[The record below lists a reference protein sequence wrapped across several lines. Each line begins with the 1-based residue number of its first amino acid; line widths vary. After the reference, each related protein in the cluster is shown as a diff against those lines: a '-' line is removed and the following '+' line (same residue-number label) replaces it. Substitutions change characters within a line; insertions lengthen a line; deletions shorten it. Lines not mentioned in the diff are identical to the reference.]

1 MAFFKKLK
9 AVFGFGDEDSD
20 EELNEKFL
28 PYEAQHRT
36 PYINPFK
43 KEEATNKTM
52 EENIKQGEEQADA
65 ATTTT
70 AAPRTANY
78 ELEELPVEMYNGVL
92 AIINSTI
99 PTFVRECLDVEA
111 EKRAIAKALGPHIK
125 NAMLKACRQ
134 IEEDARSYWDAERA
148 EMANRIEQAET
159 RGKEAIE
166 SAKLAQTKAAS
177 AEAQRKAVSERCHSL
192 ENRVAELEAE
202 CEQFSLENK
211 SLVNKIKVA
220 QVHADDA
227 AHYREEAEELRRQ
240 IAELKEKPTAE
251 SLAEVEAKWS
261 GEVAKLQQEIATK
274 DADIDALAKKAEET
288 ASQLASTREELNE
301 ALATLDIANEV
312 QEQVDKLSDQLKA
325 RDAKIAAMREQW
337 DKKEAE
343 AARNYNEVNN
353 ANLDLKLQYD
363 LLKAEAQKLRDTLA
377 DAEKDKEDAIAD
389 LQQHLI
395 KAEKDNEMLKNRI
408 ESLKEEAENAKKQS
422 VENDSAREER
432 AEDMKKQLE
441 AAAMLIERRDATI
454 KQLTDKVNAMEGE
467 ISYAR
472 VSDSENRLKIKQ
484 LTAELEKERSRS
496 KDATE
501 IAAEEQPAEEKQP
514 VAEPTAP
521 KKRTTRKTA
530 KKDKTEELPS
540 NNDVAMPE
548 PELQEA
554 IDHVFNISID
564 SATPREEPTTNVA
577 DEVEEMRVVAE
588 IPAAYEPVAEGESAD
603 EPQSAPQAVEL
614 PIDNTVKPPVEPID
628 AEPATALPGD
638 EIDTTFTV
646 ADSDTA
652 DLDDDIEWLMPTA
665 SETLADEPE
674 PSLPEGGDFVLY
686 KKEEKPEKE
695 EEPKQQQMSL
705 F

>member
-52 EENIKQGEEQADA
+52 EENIKQGEEQTDA

-78 ELEELPVEMYNGVL
+78 ELEELPMEMYNGVL

-148 EMANRIEQAET
+148 DMANRIEQAEA
-159 RGKEAIE
+159 RSKEAIE
-166 SAKLAQTKAAS
+166 RAELAQTKVAS

-227 AHYREEAEELRRQ
+227 AHYREEAEKLRRQ

-363 LLKAEAQKLRDTLA
+363 LLKAEAQKLRDTVA

-496 KDATE
+496 KDAAE

-603 EPQSAPQAVEL
+603 EPQSVQQAVEL

>member
-52 EENIKQGEEQADA
+52 EENIKQGEEQTDA

-78 ELEELPVEMYNGVL
+78 ELEELPMEMYNGVL

-148 EMANRIEQAET
+148 DMANRIEQAEA
-159 RGKEAIE
+159 RSKEAIE
-166 SAKLAQTKAAS
+166 RAELAQTKVAS

-227 AHYREEAEELRRQ
+227 AHYREEAEKLRRQ

-343 AARNYNEVNN
+343 ATRNYNEVNN

-363 LLKAEAQKLRDTLA
+363 LLKAEAQKLRDTVA

-564 SATPREEPTTNVA
+564 SATPREEPATNVA

>member
-52 EENIKQGEEQADA
+52 EENIKQGEEQTDA

-78 ELEELPVEMYNGVL
+78 ELEELPMEMYNGVL

-148 EMANRIEQAET
+148 DMANRIEQAEA
-159 RGKEAIE
+159 RSKEAIE
-166 SAKLAQTKAAS
+166 RAELAQTKVAS

-227 AHYREEAEELRRQ
+227 AHYREEAEKLRRQ

-395 KAEKDNEMLKNRI
+395 KAEKENEMLKNRI

-496 KDATE
+496 KDAAE

>member
-52 EENIKQGEEQADA
+52 EENIKQGEEQTDA

-78 ELEELPVEMYNGVL
+78 ELEELPMEMYNGVL

-588 IPAAYEPVAEGESAD
+588 IPAAYEPVAEGESTD

>member
-52 EENIKQGEEQADA
+52 EENIKQGEEQTDA

-78 ELEELPVEMYNGVL
+78 ELEELPMEMYNGVL

-148 EMANRIEQAET
+148 EMANRIEQAEA

-564 SATPREEPTTNVA
+564 SSTPREEPTTNVA

>member
-148 EMANRIEQAET
+148 EMANRIEQAEA

-343 AARNYNEVNN
+343 AVRNYNEVNN

-377 DAEKDKEDAIAD
+377 DAEKDKEYAIAD

>member
-52 EENIKQGEEQADA
+52 EENIKQGEEQTDA

-78 ELEELPVEMYNGVL
+78 ELEELPMEMYNGVL

-148 EMANRIEQAET
+148 DMANRIEQAEA
-159 RGKEAIE
+159 RSKEAIE
-166 SAKLAQTKAAS
+166 RAELAQTKAAS

-343 AARNYNEVNN
+343 ATRNYNEVNN

-603 EPQSAPQAVEL
+603 EPQSVQQAVEL

>member
-52 EENIKQGEEQADA
+52 EENIKQGEEQTDA

-78 ELEELPVEMYNGVL
+78 ELEELPMEMYNGVL

-148 EMANRIEQAET
+148 EMANRIEQAEA

>member
-52 EENIKQGEEQADA
+52 EENIKQGEEQTDA

-78 ELEELPVEMYNGVL
+78 ELEELPMEMYNGVL

-148 EMANRIEQAET
+148 DMANRIEQAEA
-159 RGKEAIE
+159 RSKEAIE
-166 SAKLAQTKAAS
+166 RAELAQTKVAS

-363 LLKAEAQKLRDTLA
+363 LLKAEAQKLRDTVA

-496 KDATE
+496 KDAAE

-603 EPQSAPQAVEL
+603 EPQSVQQAVEL

>member
-52 EENIKQGEEQADA
+52 EENIKQGEEQTD

-70 AAPRTANY
+70 TATPRTANY
-78 ELEELPVEMYNGVL
+78 ELEELPMEMYNGVL

-148 EMANRIEQAET
+148 DMANRIEQAEA
-159 RGKEAIE
+159 RSKEAIE
-166 SAKLAQTKAAS
+166 RAELAQTKVAS

-227 AHYREEAEELRRQ
+227 AHYREEAEKLRRQ

-343 AARNYNEVNN
+343 AARSYNEVNN

-363 LLKAEAQKLRDTLA
+363 LLKAEAQKLRDTVA

-496 KDATE
+496 KDAAE

>member
-20 EELNEKFL
+20 KELNEKFL

-43 KEEATNKTM
+43 KEEATYKTM

-70 AAPRTANY
+70 AAPHTANY

-148 EMANRIEQAET
+148 EMANRIEQAEA

-274 DADIDALAKKAEET
+274 DADIDALAKKAEGT

-467 ISYAR
+467 MSYAR

-496 KDATE
+496 KDAAE

-530 KKDKTEELPS
+530 KKDKTKELPS
-540 NNDVAMPE
+540 NDDVAMPE

>member
-52 EENIKQGEEQADA
+52 EENIKQGEEQTDA

-78 ELEELPVEMYNGVL
+78 ELEELPMEMYNGVL

-148 EMANRIEQAET
+148 DMANRIEQAEA
-159 RGKEAIE
+159 RSKEAIE
-166 SAKLAQTKAAS
+166 RAELAQTKVAS

-227 AHYREEAEELRRQ
+227 AHYREEAEKLRRQ

-343 AARNYNEVNN
+343 AARSYNEVNN

-363 LLKAEAQKLRDTLA
+363 LLKAEAQKLRDTVA

-454 KQLTDKVNAMEGE
+454 KQLNDKVNAMEGE
-467 ISYAR
+467 MSYAR

-496 KDATE
+496 KDAAE
-501 IAAEEQPAEEKQP
+501 IAAAEPAEEKRP
-514 VAEPTAP
+514 AAEPTVP
-521 KKRTTRKTA
+521 KKRATRKTA

-540 NNDVAMPE
+540 NDDVAMPE

-564 SATPREEPTTNVA
+564 SATPREEPATNVA

-603 EPQSAPQAVEL
+603 EPQSVQQAVEL

>member
-52 EENIKQGEEQADA
+52 EENIKQGEEQTDA

-70 AAPRTANY
+70 ATPRTANY
-78 ELEELPVEMYNGVL
+78 ELEELPMEMYNGVL

-148 EMANRIEQAET
+148 DMANRIEQAEA
-159 RGKEAIE
+159 RSKEAIE
-166 SAKLAQTKAAS
+166 RAELAQTKVAS

-227 AHYREEAEELRRQ
+227 AHYREEAEKLRRQ

-274 DADIDALAKKAEET
+274 DADIDALAKKVEET

-343 AARNYNEVNN
+343 AARSYNEVNN

-363 LLKAEAQKLRDTLA
+363 LLKAEAQKLRDTVA

-467 ISYAR
+467 MSYAR

-496 KDATE
+496 KDAAE

-588 IPAAYEPVAEGESAD
+588 IPAAYEPAAEGESAD

>member
-20 EELNEKFL
+20 KELNEKFL

-43 KEEATNKTM
+43 KEEATYKTM

-65 ATTTT
+65 APTTT
-70 AAPRTANY
+70 AAPHSANY

-148 EMANRIEQAET
+148 EMANRIEQAEA

-274 DADIDALAKKAEET
+274 DADIDALAKKAEGT

-363 LLKAEAQKLRDTLA
+363 LLKAEVQKLRDTLA

-496 KDATE
+496 KDAAE

-540 NNDVAMPE
+540 NDDVAMPE

-564 SATPREEPTTNVA
+564 SSTPREEPTTNVA

-628 AEPATALPGD
+628 AEPATALPSD

>member
-52 EENIKQGEEQADA
+52 EENIKQGEEQTDA

-78 ELEELPVEMYNGVL
+78 ELEELPMEMYNGVL

-148 EMANRIEQAET
+148 DMANRIEQAEA
-159 RGKEAIE
+159 RSKEAIE
-166 SAKLAQTKAAS
+166 RAELAQTKVAS

-227 AHYREEAEELRRQ
+227 AHYREEAEKLRRQ

-343 AARNYNEVNN
+343 AARSYNEVNN

-363 LLKAEAQKLRDTLA
+363 LLKAEAQKLRDTVA

-496 KDATE
+496 KDAAE

-603 EPQSAPQAVEL
+603 EPQSVQQAVEL

>member
-1 MAFFKKLK
+1 MEKIA
-9 AVFGFGDEDSD
+9 DSVLRLIGNTPMV
-20 EELNEKFL
+20 ELIRL
-28 PYEAQHRT
+28 GREAGAEAR
-36 PYINPFK
+36 IVAKVESFNPAGSVK
-43 KEEATNKTM
+43 DRIA
-52 EENIKQGEEQADA
+52 
-65 ATTTT
+65 
-70 AAPRTANY
+70 
-78 ELEELPVEMYNGVL
+78 L
-92 AIINSTI
+92 AM
-99 PTFVRECLDVEA
+99 V
-111 EKRAIAKALGPHIK
+111 
-125 NAMLKACRQ
+125 
-134 IEEDARSYWDAERA
+134 
-148 EMANRIEQAET
+148 EQAEA

-274 DADIDALAKKAEET
+274 DADIDALAKKAEGT

-363 LLKAEAQKLRDTLA
+363 LLKAEVQKLRDTLA

-472 VSDSENRLKIKQ
+472 VSDSESRL
-484 LTAELEKERSRS
+484 
-496 KDATE
+496 
-501 IAAEEQPAEEKQP
+501 
-514 VAEPTAP
+514 
-521 KKRTTRKTA
+521 
-530 KKDKTEELPS
+530 
-540 NNDVAMPE
+540 
-548 PELQEA
+548 
-554 IDHVFNISID
+554 
-564 SATPREEPTTNVA
+564 
-577 DEVEEMRVVAE
+577 
-588 IPAAYEPVAEGESAD
+588 
-603 EPQSAPQAVEL
+603 
-614 PIDNTVKPPVEPID
+614 
-628 AEPATALPGD
+628 
-638 EIDTTFTV
+638 
-646 ADSDTA
+646 
-652 DLDDDIEWLMPTA
+652 
-665 SETLADEPE
+665 
-674 PSLPEGGDFVLY
+674 
-686 KKEEKPEKE
+686 
-695 EEPKQQQMSL
+695 
-705 F
+705 

>member
-52 EENIKQGEEQADA
+52 EENIKQGEEQTDA

-78 ELEELPVEMYNGVL
+78 ELEELPMEMYNGVL

-148 EMANRIEQAET
+148 DMANRIEQAEA

-166 SAKLAQTKAAS
+166 RAELAQTKVAS

-227 AHYREEAEELRRQ
+227 AHYREEAEKLRRQ

-343 AARNYNEVNN
+343 AARSYNEVNN

-363 LLKAEAQKLRDTLA
+363 LLKAEAQKLRDTVA

-454 KQLTDKVNAMEGE
+454 KQLNDKVNAMEGE
-467 ISYAR
+467 MSYAR

-496 KDATE
+496 KDAAE
-501 IAAEEQPAEEKQP
+501 IAAAEPAEEKRP
-514 VAEPTAP
+514 AAEPTVP
-521 KKRTTRKTA
+521 KKRATRKTA

-540 NNDVAMPE
+540 NDDVAMPE

-564 SATPREEPTTNVA
+564 SATPREEPATNVA

>member
-20 EELNEKFL
+20 KELNEKFL

-43 KEEATNKTM
+43 KEEATYKTM

-70 AAPRTANY
+70 AAPHTANY

-148 EMANRIEQAET
+148 EMANRIEQAEA

-274 DADIDALAKKAEET
+274 DADIDALAKKAEGT

-467 ISYAR
+467 MSYVR

-496 KDATE
+496 KDAAE

-540 NNDVAMPE
+540 NDDVAMPE

>member
-52 EENIKQGEEQADA
+52 EENIKQGEEQTDA

-78 ELEELPVEMYNGVL
+78 ELEELPMEMYNGVL

-148 EMANRIEQAET
+148 DMANRIEQAEA
-159 RGKEAIE
+159 RSKEAIE
-166 SAKLAQTKAAS
+166 RAELAQTKVAS

-227 AHYREEAEELRRQ
+227 AHYREEAEKLRRQ

-343 AARNYNEVNN
+343 AARSYNEVNN

-363 LLKAEAQKLRDTLA
+363 LLKAEAQKLRDTVA

-496 KDATE
+496 KDAAE

>member
-148 EMANRIEQAET
+148 EMANRIEQAEA

-343 AARNYNEVNN
+343 AVRNYNEVNN

-377 DAEKDKEDAIAD
+377 DAEKDKEYAIAD

-588 IPAAYEPVAEGESAD
+588 IPAAYEPVAEGESTD

>member
-20 EELNEKFL
+20 KELNEKFL

-43 KEEATNKTM
+43 KEEATYKTM

-70 AAPRTANY
+70 AAPHSANY

-148 EMANRIEQAET
+148 EMANRIEQAEA

-274 DADIDALAKKAEET
+274 DADIDALAKKAEGT

-496 KDATE
+496 KDAAE

-540 NNDVAMPE
+540 NDDVAMPE

>member
-148 EMANRIEQAET
+148 EMANRIEQAEA

-588 IPAAYEPVAEGESAD
+588 ISAAYEPVAEGESAD

>member
-148 EMANRIEQAET
+148 EMANRIEQAEA

-588 IPAAYEPVAEGESAD
+588 IPAAYEPAAEGESAE

>member
-148 EMANRIEQAET
+148 EMANRIEQAEA

>member
-52 EENIKQGEEQADA
+52 EENIKQGEEQTDA

-78 ELEELPVEMYNGVL
+78 ELEELPMEMYNGVL

-148 EMANRIEQAET
+148 DMANHIEQAEA
-159 RGKEAIE
+159 RSKEAIE
-166 SAKLAQTKAAS
+166 RAELAQTKVAS

-227 AHYREEAEELRRQ
+227 AHYREEAEKLRRQ

-343 AARNYNEVNN
+343 AARSYNEVNN

-363 LLKAEAQKLRDTLA
+363 LLKAEAQKLRDTVA

-496 KDATE
+496 KDAAE

-588 IPAAYEPVAEGESAD
+588 IPAAYEPAAEGESAE

-638 EIDTTFTV
+638 EIDTAFTV
-646 ADSDTA
+646 DDSDTA

>member
-52 EENIKQGEEQADA
+52 EENIKQGEEQTDA

-78 ELEELPVEMYNGVL
+78 ELEELPMEMYNGVL

-166 SAKLAQTKAAS
+166 SAKLAQTKVAS

-363 LLKAEAQKLRDTLA
+363 LLKAEAQKLRDTVA

-395 KAEKDNEMLKNRI
+395 KAEKENEMLKNRI

-540 NNDVAMPE
+540 NDDVAMPE

>member
-52 EENIKQGEEQADA
+52 EENIKQGEEQTDT

-78 ELEELPVEMYNGVL
+78 ELEELPMEMYNGVL

-148 EMANRIEQAET
+148 DMANRIEQAEA
-159 RGKEAIE
+159 RSKEAIE
-166 SAKLAQTKAAS
+166 RAELAQTKVAS

-227 AHYREEAEELRRQ
+227 AHYREEAEKLRRQ

-343 AARNYNEVNN
+343 AARSYNEVNN

-363 LLKAEAQKLRDTLA
+363 LLKAEAQKLRDTVA

-496 KDATE
+496 KDAAE

-665 SETLADEPE
+665 SETLANEPE

>member
-20 EELNEKFL
+20 KELNEKFL

-43 KEEATNKTM
+43 KEEATYKTM

-70 AAPRTANY
+70 AAPHSANY

-148 EMANRIEQAET
+148 EMANRIEQAEA

-274 DADIDALAKKAEET
+274 DADIDALAKKAEGT

-467 ISYAR
+467 MSYAR

-496 KDATE
+496 KDAAE

-530 KKDKTEELPS
+530 KKDKTKELPS
-540 NNDVAMPE
+540 NDDVAMPE

>member
-52 EENIKQGEEQADA
+52 EENIKQGEEQTDA

-78 ELEELPVEMYNGVL
+78 ELEELPMEMYNGVL

-148 EMANRIEQAET
+148 DMANRIEQAEA
-159 RGKEAIE
+159 RSKEAIE
-166 SAKLAQTKAAS
+166 RAELAQTKVAS

-496 KDATE
+496 KDAAE
-501 IAAEEQPAEEKQP
+501 IAAEEQSAEEKQP

-588 IPAAYEPVAEGESAD
+588 IPAAYEPAAEGESAD
-603 EPQSAPQAVEL
+603 EPQSVQQAVEL

>member
-148 EMANRIEQAET
+148 EMANRIEQAEA

-343 AARNYNEVNN
+343 AVRNYNEVNN

>member
-52 EENIKQGEEQADA
+52 EENIKQGEEQTDT

-78 ELEELPVEMYNGVL
+78 ELEELPMEMYNGVL

-148 EMANRIEQAET
+148 DMANRIEQAEA
-159 RGKEAIE
+159 RSKEAIE
-166 SAKLAQTKAAS
+166 RAELAQTKVAS

-227 AHYREEAEELRRQ
+227 AHYREEAEKLRRQ

-343 AARNYNEVNN
+343 AARSYNEVNN

-363 LLKAEAQKLRDTLA
+363 LLKAEAQKLRDTVA

-496 KDATE
+496 KDAAE

>member
-52 EENIKQGEEQADA
+52 EENIKQGEEQTDA

-78 ELEELPVEMYNGVL
+78 ELEELPMEMYNGVL

-148 EMANRIEQAET
+148 DMANRIEQAEA
-159 RGKEAIE
+159 RSKEAIE
-166 SAKLAQTKAAS
+166 RAELAQTKVAS

-227 AHYREEAEELRRQ
+227 AHYREEAEKLRRQ

-343 AARNYNEVNN
+343 AARSYNEVNN

-363 LLKAEAQKLRDTLA
+363 LLKAEAQKLRDTVA

-496 KDATE
+496 KDAAE

-540 NNDVAMPE
+540 NDDVAMPE

-603 EPQSAPQAVEL
+603 EPQSVQQAVEL

>member
-52 EENIKQGEEQADA
+52 EENIKQGEEQTDA

-78 ELEELPVEMYNGVL
+78 ELEELPMEMYNGVL

-148 EMANRIEQAET
+148 DMANRIEQAEA
-159 RGKEAIE
+159 RSKEAIE
-166 SAKLAQTKAAS
+166 RAELAQTKVAS

-227 AHYREEAEELRRQ
+227 AHYREEAEKLRRQ

-312 QEQVDKLSDQLKA
+312 QEQ
-325 RDAKIAAMREQW
+325 
-337 DKKEAE
+337 
-343 AARNYNEVNN
+343 
-353 ANLDLKLQYD
+353 
-363 LLKAEAQKLRDTLA
+363 
-377 DAEKDKEDAIAD
+377 
-389 LQQHLI
+389 
-395 KAEKDNEMLKNRI
+395 
-408 ESLKEEAENAKKQS
+408 
-422 VENDSAREER
+422 
-432 AEDMKKQLE
+432 
-441 AAAMLIERRDATI
+441 
-454 KQLTDKVNAMEGE
+454 
-467 ISYAR
+467 
-472 VSDSENRLKIKQ
+472 
-484 LTAELEKERSRS
+484 
-496 KDATE
+496 
-501 IAAEEQPAEEKQP
+501 
-514 VAEPTAP
+514 
-521 KKRTTRKTA
+521 
-530 KKDKTEELPS
+530 
-540 NNDVAMPE
+540 
-548 PELQEA
+548 
-554 IDHVFNISID
+554 
-564 SATPREEPTTNVA
+564 
-577 DEVEEMRVVAE
+577 
-588 IPAAYEPVAEGESAD
+588 
-603 EPQSAPQAVEL
+603 
-614 PIDNTVKPPVEPID
+614 
-628 AEPATALPGD
+628 
-638 EIDTTFTV
+638 
-646 ADSDTA
+646 
-652 DLDDDIEWLMPTA
+652 
-665 SETLADEPE
+665 
-674 PSLPEGGDFVLY
+674 
-686 KKEEKPEKE
+686 
-695 EEPKQQQMSL
+695 
-705 F
+705 

>member
-148 EMANRIEQAET
+148 EMANRIEQAED

-211 SLVNKIKVA
+211 RLVNKIKVA

-343 AARNYNEVNN
+343 AVRNYNEVNN

-377 DAEKDKEDAIAD
+377 DAEKDKEYAIAD

>member
-20 EELNEKFL
+20 KELNEKFL

-52 EENIKQGEEQADA
+52 EENIKQGEEQTDA

-78 ELEELPVEMYNGVL
+78 ELEELPMEMYNGVL

-467 ISYAR
+467 MSYAR

-496 KDATE
+496 KDAAE

-540 NNDVAMPE
+540 NDDVAMPE

-686 KKEEKPEKE
+686 KKEEKPEKD

>member
-52 EENIKQGEEQADA
+52 EENIKQGEEQTDA

-78 ELEELPVEMYNGVL
+78 ELEELPMEMYNGVL

-148 EMANRIEQAET
+148 DMANRIEQAEA
-159 RGKEAIE
+159 RSKEAIE
-166 SAKLAQTKAAS
+166 RAELAQTKAAS

-343 AARNYNEVNN
+343 ATRNYNEVNN

>member
-52 EENIKQGEEQADA
+52 EENIKQGEEQTDA

-78 ELEELPVEMYNGVL
+78 ELEELPMEMYNGVL

-148 EMANRIEQAET
+148 DMANRIEQAEA
-159 RGKEAIE
+159 RSKEAIE
-166 SAKLAQTKAAS
+166 RAELAQTKVAS

-227 AHYREEAEELRRQ
+227 AHYREEAEKLRRQ

-274 DADIDALAKKAEET
+274 DADIDALAKKVEET

-343 AARNYNEVNN
+343 AARSYNEVNN

-363 LLKAEAQKLRDTLA
+363 LLKAEAQKLRDTVA

-467 ISYAR
+467 MSYAR

-496 KDATE
+496 KDAAE

-588 IPAAYEPVAEGESAD
+588 IPAAYEPAAEGESAD

>member
-52 EENIKQGEEQADA
+52 EENIKQGEEQTDA

-78 ELEELPVEMYNGVL
+78 ELEELPMEMYNGVL

-148 EMANRIEQAET
+148 EMANRIEQAEA

-588 IPAAYEPVAEGESAD
+588 IPAAYEPAAEGESAE

>member
-52 EENIKQGEEQADA
+52 EENIKQGEEQTDA

-78 ELEELPVEMYNGVL
+78 ELEELPMEMYNGVL

-148 EMANRIEQAET
+148 DMANRIEQAEA

-166 SAKLAQTKAAS
+166 RAELAQTKVAS

-227 AHYREEAEELRRQ
+227 AHYREEAEKLRRQ

-343 AARNYNEVNN
+343 AARSYNEVNN

-363 LLKAEAQKLRDTLA
+363 LLKAEAQKLRDTVA

-454 KQLTDKVNAMEGE
+454 KQLNDKVNAMEGE
-467 ISYAR
+467 MSYAR

-496 KDATE
+496 KDAAE
-501 IAAEEQPAEEKQP
+501 IAAAEPAEEKRP
-514 VAEPTAP
+514 AAEPTVP
-521 KKRTTRKTA
+521 KKRATRKTA

-540 NNDVAMPE
+540 NDDVAMPE

-564 SATPREEPTTNVA
+564 SATPREEPATNVA
-577 DEVEEMRVVAE
+577 DEVEEMRV
-588 IPAAYEPVAEGESAD
+588 VAEGESAD

>member
-52 EENIKQGEEQADA
+52 EENIKQGEEQTDA

-78 ELEELPVEMYNGVL
+78 ELEELPMEMYNGVL

-148 EMANRIEQAET
+148 DMANRIEQAEA

-343 AARNYNEVNN
+343 AARSYNEVNN

-496 KDATE
+496 KDAAE